1 MIRRFFKSKPS
12 LSISLLLHG
21 LIFAVML
28 FLLLMKSCQNTDQVH
43 VFELSDIPEKAPK
56 VAPNKPKT
64 ATPKL
69 TPATQAQQNYT
80 KPKVMDYETFL
91 KKNPRKIPK
100 KENLNKPIVPKV
112 VPKVEPLPRF
122 TTESSNKDQHLKPP
136 TSNQPKDQKVLEAY
150 AQYVYKTLNSY
161 WDKPRSQLASI
172 TQIKVQF
179 TLLGSGAIQ
188 SFKIIKSSGSA
199 SFDNSIEAIFD
210 SIGAFKPTPL
220 GEKQTFTMVF
230 RLDS

>member
-21 LIFAVML
+21 LILLVMV
-28 FLLLMKSCQNTDQVH
+28 FLLLMKSCQSIDQVH

-56 VAPNKPKT
+56 VAPNKLNA

-69 TPATQAQQNYT
+69 TPSNQAQQDYT
-80 KPKVMDYETFL
+80 KPKVIDYETFL
-91 KKNPRKIPK
+91 KKNPKKIPK
-100 KENLNKPIVPKV
+100 KENLKKSL

-122 TTESSNKDQHLKPP
+122 TTESSDEHQYLKPP
-136 TSNQPKDQKVLEAY
+136 ESNQAQNQKVLEAY
-150 AQYVYKTLNSY
+150 AQYVYRTLNSY
-161 WDKPRSQLASI
+161 WDKPRSQLASN

-188 SFKIIKSSGSA
+188 SFKIINSSGSA
-199 SFDNSIEAIFD
+199 SFDNSIKAIFD
-210 SIGAFKPTPL
+210 SIGAFKPTPI
-220 GEKQTFTMVF
+220 GKKQTFTMVF